1 MKCYSWANLCKN
13 APWSQVRP
21 NSCRFSM
28 EGLIGYH
35 GSKKLGK
42 HKLDME
48 CILINRIVIVRY
60 YMNIHI
66 WSESS
71 TKL

>member
-1 MKCYSWANLCKN
+1 MGKPVQEWTLVSSGSSKFLPFLYG
-13 APWSQVRP
+13 
-21 NSCRFSM
+21 
-28 EGLIGYH
+28 GLDWF
-35 GSKKLGK
+35 KKLSK

>member
-1 MKCYSWANLCKN
+1 MGKPVQECTLVSGSSKFLPFLYGGLDWL
-13 APWSQVRP
+13 PW
-21 NSCRFSM
+21 F
-28 EGLIGYH
+28 
-35 GSKKLGK
+35 KKLGK